1 MPGSDKALLMARSFT
16 SGAAGADVRRRDFLL
31 GATASAVLGLAG
43 PLRSFASPPAARKV
57 PLIDVH
63 HHWYDM
69 ALLRSWGRDSFDPG
83 WTTEASL
90 ATMDEAG
97 VTTAMLSITMPG
109 VWKSSD
115 VAGSVHLA
123 RSCNE
128 GMAQAVREHPGRF
141 GLIAALPLPQIDA
154 SLAEIDYAFSTL
166 NADAIGVLS
175 SYEGQYLGDPRFAP
189 VLEELNRRH
198 AVLYVH
204 PMAPSCCTGLVPA
217 MGAGALEAPTDTT
230 RTIMSLLA
238 SGTLSRLANIQIV
251 LAAGGG
257 VLPFVGERLIAG
269 AVQAG
274 SKAPPGQQALF
285 SAEALRG
292 ALDRLYLDTAGIT
305 NPADWAAVMNF
316 TTPARLMFGTDFPF
330 NTSAS
335 CLSQLRAMEQRV
347 GLNAQAEGAIEYGN
361 AQRLF
366 AKRLGAAPG

>member
-1 MPGSDKALLMARSFT
+1 MARSLT

-31 GATASAVLGLAG
+31 GVTASAVLGLAG

-115 VAGSVHLA
+115 VAGSVRLA

-251 LAAGGG
+251 LGAGGG

-347 GLNAQAEGAIEYGN
+347 GLDARAVVAIEYAN

-366 AKRLGAAPG
+366 AKRLGAAPA

>member
-1 MPGSDKALLMARSFT
+1 MARLRT
-16 SGAAGADVRRRDFLL
+16 GASAGVGLKRRDFVL
-31 GATASAVLGLAG
+31 GAAASAVLGLARHT
-43 PLRSFASPPAARKV
+43 PSHASPTAARKL

-69 ALLRSWGRDSFDPG
+69 ALLRSWGRDTLDPG

-115 VAGSVHLA
+115 VAGSIRLA

-128 GMAQAVREHPGRF
+128 GMAQAVGDHPGRF

-166 NADAIGVLS
+166 HADAIGVLS

-189 VLEELNRRH
+189 VLEELNRRR

-204 PMAPSCCTGLVPA
+204 PMAPACCTGLVPA

-238 SGTLSRLANIQIV
+238 SGTLSRLTDIQIV
-251 LAAGGG
+251 VGAGGG
-257 VLPFVGERLIAG
+257 VLPFVGDRLIAG

-274 SKAPPGQQALF
+274 AKAPSDQQALF
-285 SAEALRG
+285 STEALRG

-305 NPADWAAVMNF
+305 NAADWGAVMNF
-316 TTPARLMFGTDFPF
+316 TTTARLMFGTDFPF

-335 CLSQLRAMEQRV
+335 CLAQLRAMERRF
-347 GLNAQAEGAIEYGN
+347 GLDASAAGAIEYGN

-366 AKRLGAAPG
+366 AKRLITAPR

>member
-1 MPGSDKALLMARSFT
+1 
-16 SGAAGADVRRRDFLL
+16 
-31 GATASAVLGLAG
+31 
-43 PLRSFASPPAARKV
+43 
-57 PLIDVH
+57 
-63 HHWYDM
+63 
-69 ALLRSWGRDSFDPG
+69 
-83 WTTEASL
+83 
-90 ATMDEAG
+90 
-97 VTTAMLSITMPG
+97 MPG

-115 VAGSVHLA
+115 VAGSIHLA

-128 GMAQAVREHPGRF
+128 GMAQAARDHPGRF

-154 SLAEIDYAFSTL
+154 SLAEIDYAFSAL

-175 SYEGQYLGDPRFAP
+175 SYDGQYLGDPHFAP

-204 PMAPSCCTGLVPA
+204 PMAPGCCTGLVPA

-230 RTIMSLLA
+230 RSIMSLLA
-238 SGTLSRLANIQIV
+238 SGTLSRLTDIQIV
-251 LAAGGG
+251 VGAGGG

-274 SKAPPGQQALF
+274 GKAPASQQALF

-316 TTPARLMFGTDFPF
+316 TTTARLMFGTDFPF

-335 CLSQLRAMEQRV
+335 CLAQLRAMEQRA
-347 GLNAQAEGAIEYGN
+347 GLSAQAAGAIEYGN

-366 AKRLGAAPG
+366 PKRLGT

>member
-1 MPGSDKALLMARSFT
+1 
-16 SGAAGADVRRRDFLL
+16 
-31 GATASAVLGLAG
+31 
-43 PLRSFASPPAARKV
+43 
-57 PLIDVH
+57 
-63 HHWYDM
+63 
-69 ALLRSWGRDSFDPG
+69 
-83 WTTEASL
+83 
-90 ATMDEAG
+90 
-97 VTTAMLSITMPG
+97 
-109 VWKSSD
+109 
-115 VAGSVHLA
+115 
-123 RSCNE
+123 
-128 GMAQAVREHPGRF
+128 
-141 GLIAALPLPQIDA
+141 LIAALPLPQIDA

-251 LAAGGG
+251 LGAGGG

-347 GLNAQAEGAIEYGN
+347 GLDARAVVAIEYAN

-366 AKRLGAAPG
+366 AKRLGAAPA

>member
-1 MPGSDKALLMARSFT
+1 
-16 SGAAGADVRRRDFLL
+16 
-31 GATASAVLGLAG
+31 
-43 PLRSFASPPAARKV
+43 
-57 PLIDVH
+57 
-63 HHWYDM
+63 
-69 ALLRSWGRDSFDPG
+69 
-83 WTTEASL
+83 
-90 ATMDEAG
+90 MDEAG

-109 VWKSSD
+109 VWTSSD
-115 VAGSVHLA
+115 VAGSIRLA

-128 GMAQAVREHPGRF
+128 GMAQAVGDHPGRF

-166 NADAIGVLS
+166 HADAIGVLS

-189 VLEELNRRH
+189 VLEELNRRR

-204 PMAPSCCTGLVPA
+204 PMAPACCTGLVPA

-238 SGTLSRLANIQIV
+238 SGTLSRLTDIQIV
-251 LAAGGG
+251 VGAGGG
-257 VLPFVGERLIAG
+257 VLPFVGDRLIAG

-274 SKAPPGQQALF
+274 AKAPSDQQALF
-285 SAEALRG
+285 STEALRG

-305 NPADWAAVMNF
+305 NAADWGAVMNF
-316 TTPARLMFGTDFPF
+316 TTTARLMFGTDFPF

-335 CLSQLRAMEQRV
+335 CLAQLRAMERRF
-347 GLNAQAEGAIEYGN
+347 GLDASAAGAIEYGN

-366 AKRLGAAPG
+366 AKRLITAPR